1 MPFERAVTR
10 ALFTAFALIV
20 PSSAAAQQQQ
30 PLGPAAWRMS
40 PEYRQVQAQSLQT
53 QRRILLAMADS
64 MPENLYR
71 DKATPAQ
78 RDFAQQIHHAAN
90 GNVMIAAGF
99 IAGGQPPQM
108 PDTAPTFNTRTGLK
122 AFINAA
128 YDYLDQ
134 LMADQSDD
142 DRHQM
147 VRFFGTPIPKWQ
159 AWDEVEEHTIWT
171 AGQVVANFRKHGMA
185 PPAFS
190 FF

>member
-1 MPFERAVTR
+1 MTR
-10 ALFTAFALIV
+10 SRCLSRCLIALAGLALLGA
-20 PSSAAAQQQQ
+20 PAAAQQT
-30 PLGPAAWRMS
+30 AAWRMS
-40 PEYRQVQAQSLQT
+40 PEYRAVQAQSLQT

-64 MPENLYR
+64 MPERLYR

-90 GNVMIAAGF
+90 ANVQIAAGM
-99 IAGGQPPQM
+99 IAGGRPPAM
-108 PDTAPTFNTRTGLK
+108 PDTAQTFNTRAGMR

-134 LMADQSDD
+134 LHANQTDD
-142 DRHQM
+142 ERNQM
-147 VRFFGTPIPKWQ
+147 ITFFGTSIPKWQ
-159 AWDEVEEHTIWT
+159 GWDEIEEHTVWT

>member
-1 MPFERAVTR
+1 MTPSRLPLR
-10 ALFTAFALIV
+10 GLIAIAAIMVMSV
-20 PSSAAAQQQQ
+20 PAAAQQ
-30 PLGPAAWRMS
+30 AATWSMS
-40 PEYRQVQAQSLQT
+40 PEYRAVQAQSLET

-64 MPENLYR
+64 MPERLYR

-90 GNVMIAAGF
+90 GNVQIAAGI
-99 IAGGQPPQM
+99 IAGGTAPAM
-108 PDTAPTFNTRTGLK
+108 PDTAQTFNTRAGLR

-134 LMADQSDD
+134 LLANQSDD
-142 DRHQM
+142 ERNQM
-147 VRFFGTPIPKWQ
+147 ITFFGTSIPRWQ
-159 AWDEVEEHTIWT
+159 GWDEIEEHTVWT

-185 PPAFS
+185 PPSFS